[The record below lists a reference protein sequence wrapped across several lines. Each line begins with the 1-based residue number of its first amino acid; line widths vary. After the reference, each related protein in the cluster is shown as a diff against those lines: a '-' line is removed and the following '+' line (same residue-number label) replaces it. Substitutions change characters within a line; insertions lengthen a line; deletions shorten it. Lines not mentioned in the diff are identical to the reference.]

1 MTTYNPHNIKDELY
15 YRELFDIL
23 YNEYD
28 IILHHFITSLTIDQF
43 DTFYTMMVKDI
54 IKDICYYICNKIG
67 IDADEYYNNLPPLR
81 EIPNKYLHYRY
92 MK

>member
-1 MTTYNPHNIKDELY
+1 MINHLSLKMTTYNPHNIKDELY

-23 YNEYD
+23 YNE
-28 IILHHFITSLTIDQF
+28 
-43 DTFYTMMVKDI
+43 
-54 IKDICYYICNKIG
+54 IG

-81 EIPNKYLHYRY
+81 EIPNKYLYYRY